1 MAITD
6 FQRRICKLMAANR
19 ITQGESYI
27 DTDQAVMS
35 AWDSDKRLLEQHGYI
50 VDVLRFLPSF
60 VEALVRKGVDTVA
73 MQWARDSAFR
83 FFPLLEDPTFGL
95 TLHPFDLATNKVLAM
110 AGRLEVRDWIDVIA
124 CHGRIQNLGY
134 LFWAACSKDPGFSPR
149 SLLAEAKRGGHYPA
163 EEISLLSFAG
173 PSPDPAELGM
183 RWHSMLAEAEQLIAL
198 LPAQEAGTCV
208 VDEAGGLF
216 RGEPAALKEALRRD
230 AVRFHRGTIRG
241 AWPKLIGRLP

>member
-1 MAITD
+1 M
-6 FQRRICKLMAANR
+6 Q
-19 ITQGESYI
+19 QGSRV
-27 DTDQAVMS
+27 Q
-35 AWDSDKRLLEQHGYI
+35 
-50 VDVLRFLPSF
+50 P
-60 VEALVRKGVDTVA
+60 ALI
-73 MQWARDSAFR
+73 AR
-83 FFPLLEDPTFGL
+83 
-95 TLHPFDLATNKVLAM
+95 
-110 AGRLEVRDWIDVIA
+110 
-124 CHGRIQNLGY
+124 
-134 LFWAACSKDPGFSPR
+134 
-149 SLLAEAKRGGHYPA
+149 EAKRGSHYPA

>member
-124 CHGRIQNLGY
+124 CHERI
-134 LFWAACSKDPGFSPR
+134 
-149 SLLAEAKRGGHYPA
+149 
-163 EEISLLSFAG
+163 
-173 PSPDPAELGM
+173 
-183 RWHSMLAEAEQLIAL
+183 
-198 LPAQEAGTCV
+198 
-208 VDEAGGLF
+208 
-216 RGEPAALKEALRRD
+216 
-230 AVRFHRGTIRG
+230 
-241 AWPKLIGRLP
+241 